1 MVTEPTTEM
10 KINATVRLILVRTDK
25 RLKNDGCSRIDM
37 ANILFI
43 NPGAPG
49 GGNTHNSLSADHTAG
64 LSKSARGVIKASPC
78 ANPQLTAASK
88 IKTLP
93 YEYQGES
100 CGWRRIIRSGRR
112 GAIAGVIDRCC
123 DHFQA
128 CPCQKTCICPLWTG
142 PNKQIPLRKLDSL
155 VTW

>member
-78 ANPQLTAASK
+78 ASPQLTAASK
-88 IKTLP
+88 IKTLT
-93 YEYQGES
+93 YEYLGERW
-100 CGWRRIIRSGRR
+100 GWRRIIRSGRR
-112 GAIAGVIDRCC
+112 GAIAGVFVCC
-123 DHFQA
+123 CVFFFV
-128 CPCQKTCICPLWTG
+128 CFCFFLCFFFFCFGLF
-142 PNKQIPLRKLDSL
+142 LFF
-155 VTW
+155 

>member
-49 GGNTHNSLSADHTAG
+49 GGNTHNSLSADYTAG
-64 LSKSARGVIKASPC
+64 LSKSARGVITASPC

-88 IKTLP
+88 IITLT
-93 YEYQGES
+93 YEYQGDRW
-100 CGWRRIIRSGRR
+100 GWRRIIRNGRR
-112 GAIAGVIDRCC
+112 GAIAGAGGRGGGRGR
-123 DHFQA
+123 A
-128 CPCQKTCICPLWTG
+128 G
-142 PNKQIPLRKLDSL
+142 PGRGAGGGPGGAGPGGRI
-155 VTW
+155 

>member
-10 KINATVRLILVRTDK
+10 KINASVRLILVRTDK

-49 GGNTHNSLSADHTAG
+49 GGNTHNSLSADYTAG

-88 IKTLP
+88 IKTLT
-93 YEYQGES
+93 YEYEKKKKN
-100 CGWRRIIRSGRR
+100 WRRGGRGGRR
-112 GAIAGVIDRCC
+112 GAGAGAGGRGGGRGR
-123 DHFQA
+123 A
-128 CPCQKTCICPLWTG
+128 GPGRGTG
-142 PNKQIPLRKLDSL
+142 GG
-155 VTW
+155 